1 MSLSSTTGGRSRTL
15 ILTAMIFAVAMTFID
30 QTIVSIAAPTIQH
43 NLGLSSSGMQWAIN
57 AYLLTLAA
65 LFAFGGRL
73 ADIAGHRRM
82 VVLGVIIFAG
92 ASALCG
98 ATPRGGAAEAWLV
111 AFRALQGAGGAIM
124 FPAAIA
130 IVVVTFDLRSRG
142 RALALFFGIAGALTA
157 IGPIAG
163 GYLIEWTWRAIF
175 WINIPVALIALA
187 LIAISR
193 PPNECRPAP
202 MDYRGLA
209 LIVGGVGLSVFGFQ
223 QSALWGWGNP
233 AIEVSI
239 AVGVLLLIVFFA
251 VERRTGSP
259 LINVRIFA
267 NQAFLVENIILG
279 VAMMAFIPVFFF
291 ASIYGQIALAEKAT
305 TSSLLILYFF
315 LGFVVCAQIGGR
327 MLDRAGAK
335 RPVVL
340 GCVLAAAGFG
350 LWAGKATDLHA
361 GAQVWY
367 IVLAG
372 AGMGLML
379 GQANTD
385 AINRASRYSYGE
397 ATGITQTVRNYGASL
412 GFAILGTI
420 LITRFRSAIT
430 SSLTARGVPG
440 PAASAQA
447 AKIAQLQGGNGNV
460 AAIPQFIRA
469 AFAGATH
476 DVLYTMA
483 GIMAVAALV
492 ALLGLRRGV
501 QQDTAAAGSG
511 ISEQEPIQAGSELP
525 HRRGHGMPTVTVQ
538 APVTL
543 EETATALQDR
553 LGSGYEVT
561 THGSGANEALKVK
574 QSAASTATVHLNRDG
589 NTTTFRVHG
598 GGLIISRVVNELG
611 IAKKVAATLAESF
624 GKGS

>member
-1 MSLSSTTGGRSRTL
+1 MTASTTAGTGTGSKGL
-15 ILTAMIFAVAMTFID
+15 VLAAMIFAVAMTFID

-43 NLGLSSSGMQWAIN
+43 DLGLSASGMQWAIN

-73 ADIAGHRRM
+73 ADIAGHRKM

-111 AFRALQGAGGAIM
+111 GFRAVQGAGGAIM

-130 IVVVTFDLRSRG
+130 IVVATFDLRSRG

-187 LIAISR
+187 LIAVSK
-193 PPNECRPAP
+193 PANEARPAP

-209 LIVGGVGLSVFGFQ
+209 LIVPGVGLSVFGFQ
-223 QSALWGWGNP
+223 QSALWGWSNP
-233 AIEVSI
+233 AIWASI
-239 AVGVLLLIVFFA
+239 AAGVVLLVVFFK
-251 VERRTGSP
+251 VEARTASP
-259 LINVRIFA
+259 LINVRIFR
-267 NQAFLVENIILG
+267 NQTFTVENIILG
-279 VAMMAFIPVFFF
+279 TASMAFIPVFFF
-291 ASIYGQIALAEKAT
+291 AALYGQIALAEKAT

-327 MLDRAGAK
+327 MLDRVGAK
-335 RPVVL
+335 RPVL
-340 GCVLAAAGFG
+340 AGCILAAVGFG
-350 LWAGKATDLHA
+350 LWAGKVTDLHA

-367 IVLAG
+367 IILAG

-412 GFAILGTI
+412 GFAILGTL

-430 SSLTARGVPG
+430 ASLTARGLPG

-447 AKIAQLQGGNGNV
+447 AKIAQLQGGNGNP
-460 AAIPQFIRA
+460 AAIPPFIRA
-469 AFAGATH
+469 DFAGATR
-476 DVLYTMA
+476 DVLYGMCV
-483 GIMAVAALV
+483 IMAIAAIV
-492 ALLGLRRGV
+492 ALRGLRWGL
-501 QQDTAAAGSG
+501 Q
-511 ISEQEPIQAGSELP
+511 QEPEQAD
-525 HRRGHGMPTVTVQ
+525 
-538 APVTL
+538 
-543 EETATALQDR
+543 QDASKQV
-553 LGSGYEVT
+553 SGQEPDTDLYPA
-561 THGSGANEALKVK
+561 GP
-574 QSAASTATVHLNRDG
+574 RD
-589 NTTTFRVHG
+589 
-598 GGLIISRVVNELG
+598 
-611 IAKKVAATLAESF
+611 A
-624 GKGS
+624 

>member
-1 MSLSSTTGGRSRTL
+1 MSVSTSVGAGARSKGL
-15 ILTAMIFAVAMTFID
+15 VLTAMIFAVAMTFID

-43 NLGLSSSGMQWAIN
+43 DLGLSSSGMQWAIN

-73 ADIAGHRRM
+73 GDIAGHRRM

-98 ATPRGGAAEAWLV
+98 ATPQGAVAEAWLV
-111 AFRALQGAGGAIM
+111 AFRAVQGLGGAIM

-130 IVVVTFDLRSRG
+130 IVVETFDLHSRG
-142 RALALFFGIAGALTA
+142 RALALFFGIAGGLTA

-187 LIAISR
+187 LIAISK
-193 PPNECRPAP
+193 PANEARPAP

-209 LIVGGVGLSVFGFQ
+209 LIIGGVGLSVFGFQ
-223 QSALWGWGNP
+223 QSALWGWGDP

-239 AVGVLLLIVFFA
+239 AAGVVLLIVFAA
-251 VERRTGSP
+251 VELRTASP
-259 LINVRIFA
+259 LMNVRIFG
-267 NQAFLVENIILG
+267 NQAFLVENIILFI
-279 VAMMAFIPVFFF
+279 AMMAFIPVFFF
-291 ASIYGQIALAEKAT
+291 AAIYGQIALAEKAT

-327 MLDRAGAK
+327 LLDRTGAK

-340 GCVLAAAGFG
+340 GCALAAVGFG
-350 LWAGKATDLHA
+350 LWAGKATDLHV
-361 GAQVWY
+361 GGQVIY
-367 IVLAG
+367 IIMAG

-412 GFAILGTI
+412 GFAILGTL

-430 SSLTARGVPG
+430 ASLTSRGLPG

-447 AKIAQLQGGNGNV
+447 AKIAQLQGGNSNP

-469 AFAGATH
+469 DFAGATR
-476 DVLYTMA
+476 DVLYGMCI
-483 GIMAVAALV
+483 IMAVAALV
-492 ALLGLRRGV
+492 ALRGLKRGV
-501 QQDTAAAGSG
+501 QEDT
-511 ISEQEPIQAGSELP
+511 
-525 HRRGHGMPTVTVQ
+525 
-538 APVTL
+538 
-543 EETATALQDR
+543 EETVSDR
-553 LGSGYEVT
+553 GDQFPGDET
-561 THGSGANEALKVK
+561 D
-574 QSAASTATVHLNRDG
+574 AAYP
-589 NTTTFRVHG
+589 TFR
-598 GGLIISRVVNELG
+598 
-611 IAKKVAATLAESF
+611 
-624 GKGS
+624 

>member
-1 MSLSSTTGGRSRTL
+1 MSSSTGGGQSRSL

-43 NLGLSSSGMQWAIN
+43 DLGLSSSGMQWAIN

-98 ATPRGGAAEAWLV
+98 ATPRGSAAEAWLV
-111 AFRALQGAGGAIM
+111 AFRALQGVGGAIM

-163 GYLIEWTWRAIF
+163 GFLIQWTWRSIF
-175 WINIPVALIALA
+175 WINIPIALIALA
-187 LIAISR
+187 LIAISK
-193 PPNECRPAP
+193 PANEARPAP
-202 MDYRGLA
+202 MDYRGLV
-209 LIVGGVGLSVFGFQ
+209 LIVLGVGLSVFGFQ

-233 AIEVSI
+233 AIWASI
-239 AVGVLLLIVFFA
+239 AVGVIVIVVFFN
-251 VERRTGSP
+251 VELRTESP
-259 LINVRIFA
+259 LINVRIFK
-267 NQAFLVENIILG
+267 NRTFLVENVILG
-279 VAMMAFIPVFFF
+279 IAMMAFIPVFFF
-291 ASIYGQIALAEKAT
+291 TAIYGQIALDEKAT

-327 MLDRAGAK
+327 MLDRIGAK

-340 GCVLAAAGFG
+340 GCALAAVGFG
-350 LWAGKATDLHA
+350 LWAAKSTDLHV
-361 GAQVWY
+361 GAQVIY
-367 IVLAG
+367 IVMAG

-420 LITRFRSAIT
+420 LITEFRSRIT
-430 SSLTARGVPG
+430 SSLTAKGLPG
-440 PAASAQA
+440 PAATAEA
-447 AKIAQLQGGNGNV
+447 ARIAQLQGGNGNV
-460 AAIPQFIRA
+460 ASIPQFIRA
-469 AFAGATH
+469 DFAGATRE
-476 DVLYTMA
+476 VLYGMCV
-483 GIMAVAALV
+483 IMAVAAFV
-492 ALLGLRRGV
+492 ALRGLRRGV
-501 QQDTAAAGSG
+501 QQETGEGAG
-511 ISEQEPIQAGSELP
+511 QLAGEDPDADLYP
-525 HRRGHGMPTVTVQ
+525 AR
-538 APVTL
+538 
-543 EETATALQDR
+543 
-553 LGSGYEVT
+553 
-561 THGSGANEALKVK
+561 
-574 QSAASTATVHLNRDG
+574 
-589 NTTTFRVHG
+589 
-598 GGLIISRVVNELG
+598 
-611 IAKKVAATLAESF
+611 
-624 GKGS
+624 